1 MSKHQVAVLK
11 VVSGQLSVTAAATQY
26 GISRGHLHRLLAR
39 YREGGLDA
47 LEPRSRRPRAGP
59 QRTSVAVRDR
69 IVELRR
75 GLVARGL
82 DAGPATIAWHLER
95 EGLGAPSTSTVR
107 RILHAAGLVTPEP
120 HKRPRSSWIR
130 FEAAAPNA
138 LWQSDFTHWRLADS
152 SEVEIISWLDDH
164 SRYLLSCAA
173 CNRVSGDD
181 VVATFT
187 AAGDTHGFPAATLT
201 DNGAVYTSRFTGG
214 RNNFEY
220 LLAWLGIR
228 QKNGAPGHPQTQG
241 KIECFHQTLKR
252 WLGQRPAEIGLAEL
266 QAQLDAFRLAYN
278 EQRPHR
284 AVGRTT
290 PGEAYRA
297 TPKASSSNSGG
308 RGHFRLRYDTTDGKG
323 AMTLRRGG
331 RLHHLNAGVAHA
343 RRRVLAIVDEEEVTI
358 GALDTGEVLSSHRIE
373 PDKGYWRNQRRNPG
387 RWPGFQQSD
396 SGVTHVATH
405 V

>member
-11 VVSGQLSVTAAATQY
+11 VVSAQLSVTAAAAQC

-39 YREGGLDA
+39 YREGGLDG
-47 LEPRSRRPRAGP
+47 LEPRSRRPHRNP
-59 QRTSVAVRDR
+59 QRTSDRVRER

-75 GLVARGL
+75 DLVARGL
-82 DAGPATIAWHLER
+82 DAGPATIAWHLQR
-95 EGLGAPSTSTVR
+95 DGPGSPSTSTVR

-130 FEAAAPNA
+130 FEADTPNA
-138 LWQSDFTHWRLADS
+138 LWQSDFTHWRLADG

-164 SRYLLSCAA
+164 SRYLLA
-173 CNRVSGDD
+173 CSACSRVSGDD

-187 AAGDTHGFPAATLT
+187 AAGDAHGFPAATLT

-228 QKNGAPGHPQTQG
+228 QKNGSPAHPQTQG
-241 KIECFHQTLKR
+241 KIERFHQTLKR
-252 WLGQRPAEIGLAEL
+252 WLGQRPLPGSLGEL
-266 QAQLDAFRLAYN
+266 QAALDAFRLAYN
-278 EQRPHR
+278 EERPHR
-284 AVGRTT
+284 AVGRVT

-297 TPKASSSNSGG
+297 TPKACPSNSQG
-308 RGHFRLRYDTTDGKG
+308 RGHFRLRYDVTDRKG
-323 AMTLRRGG
+323 VITLRRAG

-343 RRRVLAIVDEEEVTI
+343 RRRVLAIVDETDVTLV
-358 GALDTGEVLSSHRIE
+358 ALDTGEVLSSHRIE

-387 RWPGFQQSD
+387 RWPGSLI
-396 SGVTHVATH
+396 SS
-405 V
+405 